1 MTEWRGPTPEPELIV
16 ARIFLGDCWVEREL
30 RQLRP
35 GEVVRLVAPDG
46 SLIHP
51 HNQTRDADCVSVVT
65 DWPRKC
71 RGVNGERDCGWGVQ
85 VDVYDNLDHVREA
98 GFI

>member
-1 MTEWRGPTPEPELIV
+1 MTEWRGPTPEAELIV
-16 ARIFLGDCWVEREL
+16 ARIFLGDCWVEREI

-35 GEVVRLVAPDG
+35 GDVIRLICPEG
-46 SLIHP
+46 RMIHP
-51 HNQTRDADCVSVVT
+51 HTQEPNAECVSVVT

-71 RGVNGERDCGWGVQ
+71 RGVNGEQDRGWSVQ
-85 VDVYDNLDHVREA
+85 VDVYDDLDHVKSA